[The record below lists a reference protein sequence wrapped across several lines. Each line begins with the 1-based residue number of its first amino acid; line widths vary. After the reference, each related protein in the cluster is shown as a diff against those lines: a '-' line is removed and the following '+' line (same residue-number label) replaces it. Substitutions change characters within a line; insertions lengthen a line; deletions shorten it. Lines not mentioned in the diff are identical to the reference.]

1 MKEIITKFHRDEI
14 MIEAA
19 GSRLYGVTEICLLC
33 MVVRRV
39 ILVAIVV
46 VSLFNYI
53 PPLQICNARV
63 TRPFL
68 YMRRG
73 GRARLIFNL
82 GEQSATAVLP
92 CPEGHITIHR

>member
-1 MKEIITKFHRDEI
+1 

-33 MVVRRV
+33 MVVRHV

-46 VSLFNYI
+46 MSLFNYI
-53 PPLQICNARV
+53 LPLQICNARV

-68 YMRRG
+68 FMRRG
-73 GRARLIFNL
+73 GRARLSYSYVTVQIARELFVHDRTNSN
-82 GEQSATAVLP
+82 GQY
-92 CPEGHITIHR
+92 

>member
-1 MKEIITKFHRDEI
+1 MSERDFHEYEI

-46 VSLFNYI
+46 MSLFNYI
-53 PPLQICNARV
+53 PPLQKKKPMQYCMHIQQCVTISCMLRMAICII
-63 TRPFL
+63 L
-68 YMRRG
+68 
-73 GRARLIFNL
+73 
-82 GEQSATAVLP
+82 
-92 CPEGHITIHR
+92 

>member
-1 MKEIITKFHRDEI
+1 MKEIIAKFHEDEI

-46 VSLFNYI
+46 MSLFNYI
-53 PPLQICNARV
+53 PRYKFVML
-63 TRPFL
+63 
-68 YMRRG
+68 
-73 GRARLIFNL
+73 
-82 GEQSATAVLP
+82 E
-92 CPEGHITIHR
+92 